1 MFDFLNSFMQYTVR
15 DLLHGA
21 KAMSKSVFGKKDEY
35 QIKFNHE
42 EDGLWYVDFPN
53 WPFDHHNLLMVAGAD
68 KMCAFLSDD
77 DVTTEVLVRP
87 SNKRLNLEGYAE
99 LIQKDHSLTGGSTYE
114 VRNLEGFN
122 RDIWLCPVTLFVL
135 GRYPK
140 YMYVKKVSRT
150 DRLEKE

>member
-1 MFDFLNSFMQYTVR
+1 MQYTIS
-15 DLLHGA
+15 DLVHGA
-21 KAMSKSVFGKKDEY
+21 KVMSKSVFGHRDEY
-35 QIKFNHE
+35 HIKFNHE
-42 EDGLWYVDFPN
+42 ADGLWYVDFPN

-87 SNKRLNLEGYAE
+87 SKKRLELEGYAE
-99 LIQKDHSLTGGSTYE
+99 LVQKDHSLTGGSTYE
-114 VRNLEGFN
+114 VCNLEGFN

-140 YMYVKKVSRT
+140 YMYVKKVSREI
-150 DRLEKE
+150 RPNEA

>member
-1 MFDFLNSFMQYTVR
+1 MQYTIR

-140 YMYVKKVSRT
+140 YMYVKKVS
-150 DRLEKE
+150 